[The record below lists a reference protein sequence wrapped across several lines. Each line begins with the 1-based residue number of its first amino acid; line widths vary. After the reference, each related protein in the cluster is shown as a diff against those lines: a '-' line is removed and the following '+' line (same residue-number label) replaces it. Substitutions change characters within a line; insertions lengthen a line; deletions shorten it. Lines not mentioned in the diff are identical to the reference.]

1 MKKLFLLFFM
11 LNSLFFI
18 DSASAQSLIGGEW
31 RSYLDT
37 KDNPNGVFYCL
48 TFKSE
53 TELEFR
59 VSTRSE
65 ANGVTLDFSYIV
77 PGRYEF
83 LGDEINIALDL
94 DLCRTR
100 LDDVTFPDEQERYY
114 MRNPAERAE
123 KVKEVEAV
131 LEREKDKMTKVVPAF
146 STYNVIDFSDN
157 LLMTKLNGTESFTFV
172 RSR

>member
-1 MKKLFLLFFM
+1 
-11 LNSLFFI
+11 
-18 DSASAQSLIGGEW
+18 
-31 RSYLDT
+31 
-37 KDNPNGVFYCL
+37 
-48 TFKSE
+48 
-53 TELEFR
+53 
-59 VSTRSE
+59 
-65 ANGVTLDFSYIV
+65 
-77 PGRYEF
+77 
-83 LGDEINIALDL
+83 
-94 DLCRTR
+94 
-100 LDDVTFPDEQERYY
+100 